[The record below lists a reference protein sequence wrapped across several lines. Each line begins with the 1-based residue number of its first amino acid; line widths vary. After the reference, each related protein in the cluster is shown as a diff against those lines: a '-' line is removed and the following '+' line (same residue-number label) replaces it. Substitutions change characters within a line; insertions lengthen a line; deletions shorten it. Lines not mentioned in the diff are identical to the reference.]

1 MPRTRRCS
9 EHKRFLRVTT
19 KLEFCRLGELWIKNN
34 RSSHPWWPEGKEK
47 KWQGRFVIAVH
58 NRRVQFN
65 LVFAGLCYHAILSNL
80 CYTKL
85 PFSRKSRTVQREK
98 KDEMTAILQ
107 SLKSYSYYSDETG
120 ANMDTGRFR
129 IRDPLW
135 LLPWAFVPSSSSS
148 SRLQNITLNVSFE
161 MFRVFC
167 FISQKIILNVQ
178 QSSYGRHPSL
188 LISRCIELSTE
199 PKM

>member
-47 KWQGRFVIAVH
+47 KWQGKFVIAIH
-58 NRRVQFN
+58 SRRSQPN
-65 LVFAGLCYHAILSNL
+65 LVFVGLCYHAILFNL
-80 CYTKL
+80 SYIKL

-120 ANMDTGRFR
+120 ANVDTGRFR
-129 IRDPLW
+129 IRDALW
-135 LLPWAFVPSSSSS
+135 LLAWAFVPRLTSW
-148 SRLQNITLNVSFE
+148 SRLQSE
-161 MFRVFC
+161 
-167 FISQKIILNVQ
+167 
-178 QSSYGRHPSL
+178 YP
-188 LISRCIELSTE
+188 
-199 PKM
+199 